1 MESDYLHLWWDE
13 DLDPASGAAPTPLPL
28 LDLPVAVVHETDAID
43 VALVVFSAYKQFYR
57 ADWFLRPD
65 LIKFG
70 VHGGA
75 VHRVESLTLVA
86 ASKDHFELIEIGVG
100 LDAEAAKLDTL
111 AQVHGFQV
119 RVVRPLEGAT
129 WGN

>member
-1 MESDYLHLWWDE
+1 MAAVESDYFHLWWDE
-13 DLDPASGAAPTPLPL
+13 DLDPTSGAAASPLPF

-43 VALVVFSAYKQFYR
+43 VALVVLSAYKQFYR

-65 LIKFG
+65 LIEFR

-86 ASKDHFELIEIGVG
+86 AGEDHFELVKVGVS
-100 LDAEAAKLDTL
+100 LDTEAAKLDTL
-111 AQVHGFQV
+111 A
-119 RVVRPLEGAT
+119 
-129 WGN
+129 